1 MATGGGA
8 FSAEEMRY
16 LMNLPAVAN
25 VTRSR
30 ITYAEA
36 FRRSCLRRYINGESP
51 VKLFREAGLDPSLVG
66 YKRIARCFARWKA
79 QAVKNG
85 ELTEDGMTL
94 RWDASGDEA
103 SCETTPSP
111 CFPSD
116 TSVALRCGANATVG
130 GVPACRP
137 RTATMYATSSS
148 RSRRVASTSSSMN
161 SPMPGMGCM
170 KGLQSTPTGPCFRRR
185 LVSRAGKTA
194 CNAGSL
200 Y

>member
-1 MATGGGA
+1 
-8 FSAEEMRY
+8 
-16 LMNLPAVAN
+16 MNLPAVAN

-130 GVPACRP
+130 GGYLLAVRGLRRCTRP
-137 RTATMYATSSS
+137 HHRAAG
-148 RSRRVASTSSSMN
+148 ASH
-161 SPMPGMGCM
+161 
-170 KGLQSTPTGPCFRRR
+170 QQA
-185 LVSRAGKTA
+185 RA
-194 CNAGSL
+194 
-200 Y
+200 

>member
-85 ELTEDGMTL
+85 ELTEGGMTL

-130 GVPACRP
+130 GGTCLPSADCDDVRDLIIAQQARRINKLEHELAHARNGLHEGPAVD
-137 RTATMYATSSS
+137 AD
-148 RSRRVASTSSSMN
+148 RSVLPASA
-161 SPMPGMGCM
+161 
-170 KGLQSTPTGPCFRRR
+170 RI
-185 LVSRAGKTA
+185 AGRED
-194 CNAGSL
+194 GV
-200 Y
+200 